1 MVDKNFLAVQQ
12 EDLKNIIAKID
23 EFIVEDNF
31 TSAVKL
37 LSQIHPA
44 DISDYF
50 EAQNHKDLT
59 QILKEFSDLPS
70 EVLTVGSS
78 RLNDFLYEHLGVNK
92 FAKLLSA
99 LDVEDAMHVLS
110 DFDNEI
116 QKEILRYVDINK
128 KQHLTEGF
136 SYPEGSVGRNMEKA
150 FLIFST
156 TQKVSE
162 VLEVLR
168 KKKDDHNF
176 YAVIIVD
183 NKNRPL
189 RYVMLSSLLCAEPD
203 DILMNLANED
213 FHIANT
219 YQPVKEIAYIFKQYG
234 LNIVPVVNKSGK
246 LVGTLSIN
254 NILYILEEQAEEEML
269 HLGGVVYQ
277 DTFYNVFET
286 AKHRFPWLFCNLL
299 IAFLTSVIISSFS
312 TTISRFVT
320 LAAITPM
327 VASIGGNAATQVM
340 TITIRALVNREIT
353 NSYLSLR
360 IICKELMVCALNG
373 LVLGVLSF
381 LIIGQLYSD
390 SRLALVFASAVV
402 INLLVAGI
410 FGSAIPIMCERW
422 KIDPATASSVFL
434 GAITD
439 AFGFF
444 CFLFLSYFFL

>member
-1 MVDKNFLAVQQ
+1 MVNKKILSLQQ
-12 EDLKNIIAKID
+12 DDLKNIIAQID
-23 EFIVEDNF
+23 SLVEEDNF
-31 TSAVKL
+31 ASAVKL
-37 LSQIHPA
+37 LSKIHPA

-50 EAQNHKDLT
+50 ESQNYKNLT
-59 QILKEFSDLPS
+59 RILKIFSDIPS
-70 EVLTVGSS
+70 EVLSFSS
-78 RLNDFLYEHLGVNK
+78 TRLNEFILENLGIKK
-92 FAKLLSA
+92 FSKLLSL

-110 DFDNEI
+110 DFDHDT
-116 QKEILRYVDINK
+116 QKNILHHVSASK

-156 TQKVSE
+156 TQKVCE
-162 VLEVLR
+162 ALEVLR

-189 RYVMLSSLLCAEPD
+189 KYVMLSALICADPED
-203 DILMNLANED
+203 KLIDIAEAD

-234 LNIVPVVNKSGK
+234 LTIVPVVNRSGK
-246 LVGTLSIN
+246 LVGSISIN

-299 IAFLTSVIISSFS
+299 IAFLTSFIINSFS
-312 TTISRFVT
+312 NTIVKFVT

-340 TITIRALVNREIT
+340 TITIRALVNRDIT
-353 NSYLSLR
+353 NPYLSLR
-360 IICKELMVCALNG
+360 IIWKELMVCALNG
-373 LVLGVLSF
+373 LLIAALSF
-381 LIIGQLYSD
+381 IIISQLYAD
-390 SRLALVFASAVV
+390 VNLAMVFASAVV
-402 INLLVAGI
+402 INLLVAGV
-410 FGSAIPIMCERW
+410 FGSGIPIMCDRL

-444 CFLFLSYFFL
+444 CFLLLSYLFL